1 MILGMQDFHWG
12 MFGEH
17 LTFPLRM
24 REQAEVAGRFG
35 NGYPDRQQV
44 AAQWKKLFA
53 GAKTPV
59 ESAILRYYGRSQT
72 DASGGPLA
80 FSTEKS
86 RQIFERTSGVLIE
99 GSSSSSRGPATF
111 GKHPIFM
118 DQGRGSRI
126 FDVDGNEYIDWMMA
140 FGALPLGHAHPEVV
154 EAITAAAATG
164 AHFATAT
171 TVELE
176 VAEMLQKIVPNAER
190 VRFANTGTEAMMAA
204 IRLARGVTGRPKI
217 LKFEG
222 HYHGWHD
229 DVLVSSNILPPAA
242 LGLRTDPVKIPD
254 SSGLNRTALDDT
266 IVVPWN
272 DLELLRRAV
281 ESHPGQIAAIIT
293 EGVMANVGVIPPAD
307 GYLPGLQ
314 QLARANGI
322 LFILDE
328 TVTGFRIAPGGCQ
341 EHYKLSPDLVTFGKA
356 LGCGLPVAALVGRAD
371 VMNALQWGG
380 VLHYGTHNGSRIGM
394 HAARANLRVLTRDN
408 NASFRH
414 TWKIAERLCAGLKK
428 VFREKGCAAV
438 VQNVGPMLQWM
449 FTDQPAIRDYRGF
462 CQYVDRTKFQKFVSS
477 LFPLGVY
484 ASPSA
489 ALHSIATLA
498 HSEEDVDKTLEAASK
513 ALDAM
518 NK

>member
-1 MILGMQDFHWG
+1 MPF
-12 MFGEH
+12 
-17 LTFPLRM
+17 T
-24 REQAEVAGRFG
+24 
-35 NGYPDRQQV
+35 
-44 AAQWKKLFA
+44 
-53 GAKTPV
+53 
-59 ESAILRYYGRSQT
+59 
-72 DASGGPLA
+72 
-80 FSTEKS
+80 TEKS
-86 RQIFERTSGVLIE
+86 KQIYERTLGVLIE
-99 GSSSSSRGPATF
+99 ASSSSSRGPVTF

-118 DQGRGSRI
+118 DRARGSRI

-140 FGALPLGHAHPEVV
+140 FGALPLGHAHPEIV
-154 EAITAAAATG
+154 EAITAAATTG

-171 TVELE
+171 PVELE

-204 IRLARGVTGRPKI
+204 IRLARGVTGRSKL

-229 DVLVSSNILPPAA
+229 DLLVSSNVLPPAM
-242 LGLRTDPVKIPD
+242 LGLRTDPVKVPD

-272 DLELLRRAV
+272 DLDLLQRAI
-281 ESHPGQIAAIIT
+281 ENNPGQIAAIIT
-293 EGVMANVGVIPPAD
+293 EGVMANMGVIPPAD
-307 GYLPGLQ
+307 GYLQGLQ
-314 QLARANGI
+314 KLAKANGI

-356 LGCGLPVAALVGRAD
+356 LGCGLPVAALVGRAE
-371 VMNALQWGG
+371 VMDALQWGG

-414 TWKIAERLCAGLKK
+414 TWRIADRLRTGLSGVFQKKGKK
-428 VFREKGCAAV
+428 VV
-438 VQNVGPMLQWM
+438 IQNVGPMFQLM
-449 FTDQPAIRDYRGF
+449 FTDRPAIRDYRDF
-462 CQYVDRTKFQKFVSS
+462 CQYVDRAAFQKFVLS
-477 LFPLGVY
+477 LFQLGVY

-489 ALHSIATLA
+489 ALHSIVTLA
-498 HSEEDVDKTLEAASK
+498 HTDEDVDLTVEAATK
-513 ALDAM
+513 ALENSAS
-518 NK
+518 